1 MTWATIVLMCM
12 GETRALMR
20 GEGVEEM
27 RAVAKALPEN
37 LRDCT
42 ILHAQASVSFFN
54 VAELD
59 SLMRQFGD
67 MRLGIKKERKEAAVK
82 NWLSRFDPKNHDEQT
97 GKLIHAYEEEE
108 DDAMTNET
116 PVTDERPA
124 NEVEEGATETTTENG
139 EGTTNE
145 STETATSGAETGAEN
160 ELEAVVK
167 RIAKKKRAAA
177 TNESSDDSTQ
187 PEGNTMA
194 TKKTAK
200 KKGTAAKKSVPVKSA
215 KKKAATGTAPKKGYP
230 YPAPDPESKCGLTL
244 AFLNEQ
250 IKKKDI
256 AEDEK
261 AEKAELFEAAA
272 KKFGTKVVTI
282 RTYASD
288 HRDKIKW
295 RAASKKKA

>member
-1 MTWATIVLMCM
+1 M
-12 GETRALMR
+12 
-20 GEGVEEM
+20 
-27 RAVAKALPEN
+27 
-37 LRDCT
+37 
-42 ILHAQASVSFFN
+42 
-54 VAELD
+54 
-59 SLMRQFGD
+59 MRQFGD
-67 MRLGIKKERKEAAVK
+67 PRMGYKKERKEVIVK
-82 NWLSRFDPKNHDEQT
+82 NWLSRFDSNNHDEQT

-108 DDAMTNET
+108 DAMTNET

-124 NEVEEGATETTTENG
+124 NDVAEGATETTNENE
-139 EGTTNE
+139 EGTTTEE

-177 TNESSDDSTQ
+177 ANESNDDLTQ
-187 PEGNTMA
+187 PKGNKMA
-194 TKKTAK
+194 TKKTAAK
-200 KKGTAAKKSVPVKSA
+200 KKGAAAKKAAPDKSA
-215 KKKAATGTAPKKGYP
+215 KKKAATGTAPKKAP
-230 YPAPDPESKCGLTL
+230 YSAPDSESKCGLTL

-261 AEKAELFEAAA
+261 QEKAELFEAAA
-272 KKFGTKVVTI
+272 KKFDTEVVTI

-295 RAASKKKA
+295 RAAAKKKA